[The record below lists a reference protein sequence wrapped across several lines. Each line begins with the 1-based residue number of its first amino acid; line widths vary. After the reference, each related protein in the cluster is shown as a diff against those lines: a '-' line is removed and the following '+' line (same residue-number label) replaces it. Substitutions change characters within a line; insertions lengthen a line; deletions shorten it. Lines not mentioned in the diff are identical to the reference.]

1 MKKILLMSILLFC
14 AGNLA
19 AKHDGWYVNTLT
31 RNYPTPHLTWAK
43 NFPEAKVLLIF
54 PRIEGRHV
62 AELLQRYPVKE
73 TVFVTYNGQKIAH
86 DGVYDAALSGTGTYE
101 KNAEI
106 REKIQKKI

>member
-43 NFPEAKVLLIF
+43 NFPEAL
-54 PRIEGRHV
+54 G
-62 AELLQRYPVKE
+62 
-73 TVFVTYNGQKIAH
+73 
-86 DGVYDAALSGTGTYE
+86 GV
-101 KNAEI
+101 
-106 REKIQKKI
+106 